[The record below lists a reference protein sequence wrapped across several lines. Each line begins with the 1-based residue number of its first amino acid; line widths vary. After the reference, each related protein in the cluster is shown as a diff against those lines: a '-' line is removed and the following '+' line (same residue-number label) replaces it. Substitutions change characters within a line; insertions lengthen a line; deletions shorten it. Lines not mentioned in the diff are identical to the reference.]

1 MDDNVNQRRCAR
13 CRQVK
18 PLSDFAR
25 KRANDYQPYCR
36 PCQSE
41 YKKEHYHKNKGS
53 YFASVRRRTIQLQ
66 TELRNAKDKPCADCG
81 IKYPYYV
88 MDFDHRDGV
97 EKRGAM
103 SRFLKRHSRQALLE
117 EIAKCDV
124 VCSNCH
130 RERTYQ
136 RKQHC
141 PKKYR
146 KESETIESASDV
158 LL

>member
-1 MDDNVNQRRCAR
+1 MEGNATARRCAR
-13 CRQVK
+13 CRQMK
-18 PLSDFAR
+18 PLSEFGR
-25 KRANDYQPYCR
+25 KRPNDLQAYCR

-41 YKKEHYHKNKGS
+41 YKKDHYRKSKDS
-53 YFASVRRRTIQLQ
+53 YLAAVRRSVTRLQ
-66 TELRNAKDKPCADCG
+66 AILRAAKDKPCADCG
-81 IKYPYYV
+81 VKYPYYV

-103 SRFLKRHSRQALLE
+103 TRFLKRHSREALLA

-136 RKQHC
+136 RRLLR
-141 PKKYR
+141 PKKHR
-146 KESETIESASDV
+146 KEEETIETAPDV